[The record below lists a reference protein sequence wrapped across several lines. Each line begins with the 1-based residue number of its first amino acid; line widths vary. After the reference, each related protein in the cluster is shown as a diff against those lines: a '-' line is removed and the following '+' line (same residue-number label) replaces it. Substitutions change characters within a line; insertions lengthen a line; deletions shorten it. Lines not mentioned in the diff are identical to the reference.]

1 MLIHNESNFL
11 RQHHRIVLISMWS
24 SKRVSYAQDFYAGEN
39 APKRDGVFMPTSQP
53 VLLNEL
59 PAHKL
64 ILNVRVVNRCCDETG
79 DAESGLHDEHRE
91 Q

>member
-1 MLIHNESNFL
+1 MGWLTQPDAGKCRRFLNDPGQGLHLLTNGPDSLILSDCL
-11 RQHHRIVLISMWS
+11 PSVL
-24 SKRVSYAQDFYAGEN
+24 VSCLLVSE
-39 APKRDGVFMPTSQP
+39 P
-53 VLLNEL
+53 VLLNEP

-64 ILNVRVVNRCCDETG
+64 ILNVRVVNRCRDETG

>member
-1 MLIHNESNFL
+1 MLLHNESNFL
-11 RQHHRIVLISMWS
+11 SQLDRNRSDFGVV
-24 SKRVSYAQDFYAGEN
+24 SKRASYAQDFYAGKTLRSVVGFSCP
-39 APKRDGVFMPTSQP
+39 ASQP

-64 ILNVRVVNRCCDETG
+64 IFNVRVVYRCRDETG
-79 DAESGLHDEHRE
+79 DAESGFHDEHRE